1 MRLSLHPG
9 LSYKQ
14 LTQKAPALRDLY
26 SFSQKAVDVVDI
38 GGGRSFEVDLD
49 KVSKQ
54 AILGDRAG
62 RTF

>member
-1 MRLSLHPG
+1 
-9 LSYKQ
+9 
-14 LTQKAPALRDLY
+14 
-26 SFSQKAVDVVDI
+26 VDVVDI